1 MDEAGVLVVIFI
13 GFFALMAWIGYA
25 SSGDAPDW
33 LSSEQGLAKKQLRET
48 RRTNQ
53 LMEEQRER
61 EAGRE

>member
-1 MDEAGVLVVIFI
+1 MGEMLFWSFIVVVVLMV
-13 GFFALMAWIGYA
+13 WIGYS

-53 LMEEQRER
+53 LAEEQAERER
-61 EAGRE
+61 RRK